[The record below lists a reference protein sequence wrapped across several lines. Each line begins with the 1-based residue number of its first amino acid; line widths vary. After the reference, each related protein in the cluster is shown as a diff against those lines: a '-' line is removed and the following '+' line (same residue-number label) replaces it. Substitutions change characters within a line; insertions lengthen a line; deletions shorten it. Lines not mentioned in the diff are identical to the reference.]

1 MKQSTLR
8 LVSSVLVTIALLLW
22 GGCGKDEAEKTNSEG
37 ANSTSDD
44 ANSHSKYKEEL
55 AKIKSLGEPT
65 TLADLNTWH
74 KAVPAEKGGGDGPC
88 GGCVEALAPDHDPVD
103 FATIKMRHGNDITVI
118 IRLILFITKAFQHCI
133 VILKSRHVP
142 NPSTNSI

>member
-1 MKQSTLR
+1 MKQSTLH

-74 KAVPAEKGGGDGPC
+74 KAVPAEKNS
-88 GGCVEALAPDHDPVD
+88 ALAYLEARKSEPANAGKLVMEYPK
-103 FATIKMRHGNDITVI
+103 AYSKAQSSMRRV
-118 IRLILFITKAFQHCI
+118 L
-133 VILKSRHVP
+133 
-142 NPSTNSI
+142 

>member
-1 MKQSTLR
+1 MKQSTLH

-37 ANSTSDD
+37 AYSTSDD

-74 KAVPAEKGGGDGPC
+74 KAVPAEK
-88 GGCVEALAPDHDPVD
+88 
-103 FATIKMRHGNDITVI
+103 K
-118 IRLILFITKAFQHCI
+118 
-133 VILKSRHVP
+133 
-142 NPSTNSI
+142 PSTSLSRSEKKPS

>member
-1 MKQSTLR
+1 MKQSSLH

-37 ANSTSDD
+37 ANSISDD

-55 AKIKSLGEPT
+55 AKIKSVGEPT

-74 KAVPAEKGGGDGPC
+74 KA
-88 GGCVEALAPDHDPVD
+88 
-103 FATIKMRHGNDITVI
+103 
-118 IRLILFITKAFQHCI
+118 
-133 VILKSRHVP
+133 
-142 NPSTNSI
+142 

>member
-37 ANSTSDD
+37 ANSMPDD
-44 ANSHSKYKEEL
+44 ASSKSKYKEEL

-65 TLADLNTWH
+65 TWADLNTWY
-74 KAVPAEKGGGDGPC
+74 KAVPAANNS
-88 GGCVEALAPDHDPVD
+88 ALAYLETRKSIPPWGPVD
-103 FATIKMRHGNDITVI
+103 NAYTIAQNRWKRSKFF
-118 IRLILFITKAFQHCI
+118 R
-133 VILKSRHVP
+133 
-142 NPSTNSI
+142 